1 MRHKKKYL
9 KLNRK
14 TSHRMSMLDNMV
26 ASVIEHG
33 AIVTTVSKAKALRP
47 YFERVLTKVKNNL
60 NSLDVRREI
69 VAQIG
74 RDFIVAKLYNDVV
87 KSIANRNG
95 GYTRITKICQ
105 RKADGAVMAK
115 IELVD

>member
-47 YFERVLTKVKNNL
+47 YFERVLTKVKNNID
-60 NSLDVRREI
+60 SLEVRRSI

-74 RDFIVAKLYNDVV
+74 RSAIVSKLYNEVV
-87 KSIANRNG
+87 KSIADRNG
-95 GYTRITKICQ
+95 GYVRITKICQ

-115 IELVD
+115 FELV